1 MSEDE
6 KKKETRL
13 NIRMSEEI
21 KQDLKIRALKKNMTL
36 TEYIT
41 YLAMKDISENER
53 KELNYSE
60 ED

>member
-6 KKKETRL
+6 KKKESRL
-13 NIRMSEEI
+13 NIRMAEEI

-41 YLAMKDISENER
+41 YLAMKDITEIER
-53 KELNYSE
+53 QEIKE
-60 ED
+60 D